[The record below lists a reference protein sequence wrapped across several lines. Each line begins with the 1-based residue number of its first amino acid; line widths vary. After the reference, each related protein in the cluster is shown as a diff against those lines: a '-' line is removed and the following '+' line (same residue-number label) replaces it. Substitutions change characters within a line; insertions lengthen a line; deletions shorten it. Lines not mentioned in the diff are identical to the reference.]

1 MVDELSARARRNTGT
16 ACSPAPRVAPWLQI
30 AALVFLQ
37 SLGPAPAHAQEVSTV
52 RSGAAEPD
60 AEAKVGKQLLAF
72 RIAGAAPQIDGR
84 LNDDVWQAV
93 DQIADF
99 VQWEPD
105 NLAPLSERTV
115 VQVAYDDRYLYI
127 AVRCFDQDPSG
138 ITAGLG
144 RRDTRP
150 PTDWIEVGFD
160 PQHDHLTA
168 YVYEANPSG
177 VQGDFEYFDDT
188 RLNRDYD
195 GVWEVGTQVTAEG
208 WMAEF
213 RIPFSQMRFVVPSDG
228 NVIWGFTVRRT
239 IYRKGEYGEWT
250 GRARGEQGNVSR
262 WGHLVFADRLVPP
275 HRVELLPFTLARRE
289 ELAGVSPEHG
299 ASVGLDV
306 RMGLGTSATL
316 SVTINPDF
324 AQVEQDPAVLNL
336 TVFETFFPE
345 KRPFFL
351 EDSRIF
357 IPPRRQFRLF
367 HSRRIGQRPGRF
379 GLQPGDRLVDR
390 PDETTILGA
399 VKVTGKAN
407 TWTYGALT
415 GLTSREYATVDAVSV
430 GEAGNETVRRA
441 NRLIEPLASYNVA
454 RVQRDVL
461 GGSSNVGAIATAV
474 VRERDADAVTGGIDY
489 NIRWARNLFN
499 WNGTWMGTRAPF
511 GAATR
516 AGFGGVTNLDYV
528 GKHVEFNSNIGHIS
542 RNFRNADLGFLMNSR
557 VDKTDLDVAFVLRQ
571 PDPWGVLRSLQ
582 SSIGGGQ
589 GWNGDRVVFER
600 FMTTG
605 VNGQFRNFWDVNL
618 SMRHDFRAM
627 DDLDTRGGPPIVRP
641 AESSMTVS
649 VSSDSRK
656 TWQVTLG
663 LAGARDEEG
672 GWAAD
677 IEPEVRLQPSDRLQL
692 ALTTSYRS
700 AQDVAQ
706 WITNRDVNGDARI
719 DHVYGRLRRDVV
731 DVAARATYGFSR
743 DMTLEVFLQP
753 FVAVGDYTDIRRLAQ
768 PFSFAFAPAALPFD
782 PDFNRKS
789 LRGNTVLRWE
799 YVRGSTLFFV
809 WNMSTL
815 DVTRPGVFTPLEDLG
830 SAFRAEGTYVFMV
843 KMTYWLGL

>member
-1 MVDELSARARRNTGT
+1 LAT
-16 ACSPAPRVAPWLQI
+16 WLQI
-30 AALVFLQ
+30 AALVVLQ
-37 SLGPAPAHAQEVSTV
+37 FFRPAPAHAQQVSTA
-52 RSGAAEPD
+52 RSDAAEPA
-60 AEAKVGKQLLAF
+60 AEAKVGKRLLAF
-72 RIAGAAPQIDGR
+72 RVAGAAPQIDGR
-84 LNDDVWQAV
+84 LNDEVWQTA
-93 DQIADF
+93 DEIADF

-105 NLAPLSERTV
+105 NLSPLSERMA
-115 VQVAYDDRYLYI
+115 VQVAYDHRYLYV

-208 WMAEF
+208 WTAEF
-213 RIPFSQMRFVVPSDG
+213 RIPFSQMRFVVPSEGDAT
-228 NVIWGFTVRRT
+228 WGFTVRRT

-275 HRVELLPFTLARRE
+275 RRVELLPFALARRE
-289 ELAGVSPEHG
+289 DLAGASAEHG
-299 ASVGLDV
+299 ASAGLDV

-316 SVTINPDF
+316 SATVNPDF

-351 EDSRIF
+351 EDSRTF

-379 GLQPGDRLVDR
+379 ALQSGDRLVER

-399 VKVTGKAN
+399 VKVTGKASS
-407 TWTYGALT
+407 WTYGALT
-415 GLTSREYATVDAVSV
+415 ALTAREYADVDVVTVDA
-430 GEAGNETVRRA
+430 AGRETVRRA
-441 NRLIEPLASYNVA
+441 ERLIEPLTSYNVA
-454 RVQRDVL
+454 RLQRDIL
-461 GGSSNVGAIATAV
+461 GGTSNVGVLATSV
-474 VRERDADAVTGGIDY
+474 VRERDLDASTGGIDY
-489 NIRWARNLFN
+489 NIRWARNLVN
-499 WNGTWMGTRAPF
+499 WNGAWMGTRAPV
-511 GAATR
+511 GAVMR
-516 AGFGGVTNLDYV
+516 SGFGGVTNLDYI
-528 GKHVEFNSNIGHIS
+528 GKHIEFNSNVAHITP
-542 RNFRNADLGFLMNSR
+542 NFRITDLGFLTNSR
-557 VDKTDLDVAFVLRQ
+557 VDKTDSDVALVLRQ
-571 PDPWGVLRSLQ
+571 PDPWGAFRRIQ
-582 SSIGGGQ
+582 SSIGGGR
-589 GWNGDRVVFER
+589 GWNTSGVVFER
-600 FMTTG
+600 WMTIAA
-605 VNGQFRNFWDVNL
+605 NAQFRNFWNADL
-618 SMRHDFRAM
+618 RMRHDFRAL
-627 DDLDTRGGPPIVRP
+627 DDLDTRGGPPIVRLP
-641 AESSMTVS
+641 ETSLNIS

-656 TWQVTLG
+656 TWGLDLG
-663 LAGARDEEG
+663 LTGARDEAG
-672 GWAAD
+672 GWDAS
-677 IEPEVRLQPSDRLQL
+677 IEPAVRLQPSDQLQV
-692 ALTTSYRS
+692 AVGTSYRA

-719 DHVYGRLRRDVV
+719 DHVYGRLRRDVL
-731 DVAARATYGFSR
+731 DVTTRATYGFSR

-753 FVAVGDYTDIRRLAQ
+753 FVASGDYTDVRRLAR
-768 PFSFAFAPAALPFD
+768 PSSFDFEPAALPFD

-789 LRGNTVLRWE
+789 LRGNIVLRWE

-815 DVTRPGVFTPLEDLG
+815 DLTRPGVFTPFDDLG
-830 SAFRAEGTYVFMV
+830 SAFRADGPHVFMV